1 MLAREDDMPPAVKQA
16 IAEDL
21 KAMEEDDYV
30 V

>member
-1 MLAREDDMPPAVKQA
+1 MLARENDMPADVKQA

-21 KAMEEDDYV
+21 KAMEGEDYV